1 MLNALIRWSL
11 THRVI
16 VLGIALGLLLTG
28 WQTATKLPVEVL
40 PDLTKPT
47 VIVLTEAAG
56 LAPEEVETRVTQ
68 PIESAL
74 LGVAG
79 LTRLRSNSDVSLSLV
94 YAEFGWDTDIYK
106 ARTLVQERLQS
117 VREQLP
123 AGVQPFM
130 TPVASLMG
138 EILLIGVRSTIKEG
152 EPGYL
157 HPRDVR
163 SLADW
168 TIKRRLQ
175 SISGIAEILNMG
187 GGVKQIE
194 IQPDPFR
201 MQANNV
207 GFDELEKAAV
217 EAANTTTGGFLNT
230 GPTEIM
236 VRNLAMTVQLEDIA
250 RTSIK
255 KINDRPI
262 LISDVAKVVWG
273 TQPMRGDA
281 TVSQTPEKS
290 PTYGV
295 IMSITK
301 SPDFDTRA
309 LTEQIKH
316 ALEELRSTFP
326 KGVETT
332 LLFQQKDFIDHAIGN
347 LAEAIRDGAIMVTI
361 VIFAFLLNFRTTGI
375 TLMAMPLSFAIT
387 MLTFRWFGISVNSM
401 TLGGLAVAIGMVV
414 DDAIVDV
421 ENVFRR
427 LRENASRAEPQ
438 PALEVIV
445 RASGEVRNSILYA
458 TVLIILVFLPLLGLT
473 GVEGKLFA
481 PIAIATIISMLA
493 SFVVSLT
500 AIPVLCSFLLNPKSG
515 GEHRDG
521 RLVRGLKWLLEN
533 TLLRFGLNQP
543 FLMLVL
549 AGVIVLGAF
558 SLYPQMSKD
567 FLPAFREE
575 TALIAVTSAPGT
587 SLEEMNKISDVIEQ
601 QILAVPEVRKVG
613 RRLGRAERG
622 DHVVPVSTAE
632 FDVDFREVKGRA
644 DKKERS
650 RQTIL
655 DDLAARLRTV
665 PGVFAAV
672 GGPLADRIGHMLSGV
687 SAPVAV
693 KIFGPALDELRQL
706 GTEVQAI
713 ARNIPGFEGAKLDQQ
728 SPIPQL
734 RIEADRDRAA
744 AYGIAPGHLNNQLS
758 ALLGGKEVAE
768 LREGQRSVHLV
779 TRLPLEWR
787 DTPDRIA
794 QLPVETSTGLR
805 IPLSLVADV
814 REAKG
819 PNVIFR
825 ENSQRRF
832 TVAIKPTV
840 RDVGALVGRL
850 QKEVRERV
858 KLPEGYF
865 ITYEGEF
872 QAQRDA
878 ARRMLV
884 LSAVVLGVI
893 AFLLY
898 GYFKTPFFAAQVLC
912 DIPLALVG
920 GLVFTYLK
928 LGNIS
933 IATLVGFIAVA
944 GVAARNSIML
954 ISHYLHLLSQEGAG
968 FNKATVIRGTKERL
982 VPVLMTAL
990 AAGIGL
996 IPLVLAADQPGKEIL
1011 HPVAV
1016 VIVGGLVTSTLL
1028 GLGVTPTVFYT
1039 FGRKAAQVAVQ
1050 RKAGGAAHDLEP
1062 ADTTKPTHI
1071 HIMKSTSLA
1080 LLIAFALALPVFVA
1094 GAHERGKIK
1103 AGPNGGR
1110 VLTGV
1115 KPNLE
1120 FYVTPDRTVQLTA
1133 LDDTLKPVALGTQS
1147 VTAVAG
1153 DRNQPTKLNF
1163 TAKDGKLVSD
1173 GKLPEGNDFPVV
1185 VQIKA
1190 APDAKAVNE
1199 KFNLNLSKC
1208 PTCGN
1213 AEYACVCSHDD
1224 EKKEAKKK

>member
-1 MLNALIRWSL
+1 MLNRMIHLALANRALIIGVSL
-11 THRVI
+11 ILMVM
-16 VLGIALGLLLTG
+16 GLR
-28 WQTATKLPVEVL
+28 TATQLPVEVL

-47 VIVLTEAAG
+47 VIILTESPG

-74 LGVAG
+74 MGVAG
-79 LTRLRSNSDVSLSLV
+79 LSRLRSNSDVSLSLV

-106 ARTLVQERLQS
+106 ARMLVQERLQG

-123 AGVQPFM
+123 EGVQPFM

-138 EILLIGVRSTIKEG
+138 EILLVGVRSTIKEG
-152 EPGYL
+152 ETGYI
-157 HPRDVR
+157 PPSEVR

-194 IQPDPFR
+194 IQPDPFK

-207 GFDELEKAAV
+207 TYDELERAAT
-217 EAANTTTGGFLNT
+217 EAANTTTGGFINT

-236 VRNLAMTVQLEDIA
+236 VRNLAMTVQLDDIA
-250 RTSIK
+250 RTIIK

-262 LISDVAKVVWG
+262 SIGDVANVVWG
-273 TQPMRGDA
+273 IEPMRGDA
-281 TVSQTPEKS
+281 TVSQAPEKS

-301 SPDFDTRA
+301 APGFDTRA
-309 LTEQIKH
+309 LTEQIKK
-316 ALEELRSTFP
+316 ALEELQATFP

-347 LAEAIRDGAIMVTI
+347 LTEAIRDGAIMVTI
-361 VIFAFLLNFRTTGI
+361 VLFLFLLNFRTTFI
-375 TLMAMPLSFAIT
+375 TLMAMPLSFGIT
-387 MLTFRWFGISVNSM
+387 MLVFKWFGISVNSM

-427 LRENASRAEPQ
+427 LRENASLPEPHPRLQ
-438 PALEVIV
+438 VIAK
-445 RASGEVRNSILYA
+445 ASGEVRNSILYA

-481 PIAIATIISMLA
+481 PIAIATIISMIA

-500 AIPVLCSFLLNPKSG
+500 AIPVLCSILLNPKEG
-515 GEHRDG
+515 HEHKDG
-521 RLVRGLKWLLEN
+521 FLTRWMKWLLEH
-533 TLLRFGLNQP
+533 TLLRFGLSQP
-543 FLMLVL
+543 LLMLGIV
-549 AGVIVLGAF
+549 AMIVIAAF
-558 SLYPQMSKD
+558 SLYPKMNKD
-567 FLPAFREE
+567 FLPKFQEE
-575 TALIAVTSAPGT
+575 TALVAATTAPGT

-601 QILAVPEVRKVG
+601 QILSVPEVRKVG

-632 FDVDFREVKGRA
+632 FDVDFREIEGQHKSVGRGR
-644 DKKERS
+644 KE
-650 RQTIL
+650 IL
-655 DDLAARLRTV
+655 DDIAKKIKTV
-665 PGVFAAV
+665 PGVFAV
-672 GGPLADRIGHMLSGV
+672 VSGPLADRIGHMMSGV

-693 KIFGPALDELRQL
+693 KIFGPDLDKLRQL
-706 GTEVQAI
+706 GIEIQTVAKS
-713 ARNIPGFEGAKLDQQ
+713 IPGFEDCKLDQT
-728 SPIPQL
+728 SSIPQL
-734 RIEADRDRAA
+734 RIEADRDRAK
-744 AYGIAPGHLNNQLS
+744 AYGIAPGKLNEQLS
-758 ALLGGKEVAE
+758 ALIGGKEVAE
-768 LREGQRSVHLV
+768 LREGQRAVNLV
-779 TRLPLEWR
+779 MRLPIEWR
-787 DTPDRIA
+787 DSPDKIA
-794 QLPVETSTGLR
+794 ELPIETDGAQR

-832 TVAIKPTV
+832 ALAIKPSV
-840 RDVGALVGRL
+840 RDVSNLVVRL
-850 QKEVRERV
+850 QNEVKEKV

-865 ITYEGEF
+865 VTYEGEF
-872 QAQRDA
+872 QAQKEATERIA
-878 ARRMLV
+878 LFTV
-884 LSAVVLGVI
+884 VVLAVI

-898 GYFKTPFFAAQVLC
+898 GYFRTPFFAFQVLC

-920 GLVFTYLK
+920 GLVFTYFK
-928 LGNIS
+928 LNNIS

-954 ISHYLHLLSQEGAG
+954 ISHYLHLMQHEGES
-968 FNKATVIRGTKERL
+968 FTKEMVIRGTKERL

-1016 VIVGGLVTSTLL
+1016 VIVGGLITSTLL
-1028 GLGVTPTVFYT
+1028 GLGVTPTVFFT
-1039 FGRKAAQVAVQ
+1039 FGRKAADNAIQNEA
-1050 RKAGGAAHDLEP
+1050 P
-1062 ADTTKPTHI
+1062 A
-1071 HIMKSTSLA
+1071 
-1080 LLIAFALALPVFVA
+1080 
-1094 GAHERGKIK
+1094 
-1103 AGPNGGR
+1103 
-1110 VLTGV
+1110 
-1115 KPNLE
+1115 
-1120 FYVTPDRTVQLTA
+1120 
-1133 LDDTLKPVALGTQS
+1133 
-1147 VTAVAG
+1147 
-1153 DRNQPTKLNF
+1153 
-1163 TAKDGKLVSD
+1163 
-1173 GKLPEGNDFPVV
+1173 
-1185 VQIKA
+1185 
-1190 APDAKAVNE
+1190 
-1199 KFNLNLSKC
+1199 
-1208 PTCGN
+1208 
-1213 AEYACVCSHDD
+1213 SH
-1224 EKKEAKKK
+1224 